1 MTLENAGYVL
11 QGQISTAAGNEA
23 QTVAI
28 LFDYIQDETS
38 SVEADITDNW
48 VESNYSLQDH
58 IAIKPR
64 MYRLRGCVGEVIYE
78 DVYKVVNALEGF
90 KNNHPVLAKTLDTL
104 SNVTG
109 LSGIV
114 SNYTRAAMNV
124 AKQLESSFDR
134 YAKVWKN
141 LTKQNQFVNKR
152 QKAVYAMLAQMLQNR
167 IPVKLTG
174 LMFNLEAFAEGQYD
188 KLYYLQSVSAHQG
201 ETEYIS
207 DIEVTIKEFRIA
219 VTKTTKVDKNK
230 YGGMAAVQKTSEAAN
245 GIAKGNPVSSDDA
258 KKLIPVTQADK
269 ARANTDSIKGLPS
282 RNPIKRFYLNIQ
294 ENNAKYGNQVNKA
307 RELGYIK

>member
-11 QGQISTAAGNEA
+11 EGQISTTAGNDA
-23 QTVAI
+23 QRVAI

-90 KNNHPVLAKTLDTL
+90 KNNHPVLAKTVDTL

-109 LSGIV
+109 LSGVV

-124 AKQLESSFDR
+124 AKQIESSFDR

-141 LTKQNQFVNKR
+141 LTKRNQFVNKR

-188 KLYYLQSVSAHQG
+188 KMYYLQSVSAHQG
-201 ETEYIS
+201 DSAYIS

-230 YGGMAAVQKTSEAAN
+230 YAGMTAAQKTSEAVN
-245 GIAKGNPVSSDDA
+245 GIAKGDPVPSETATKAIEKVESKA
-258 KKLIPVTQADK
+258 KTTAKEAL
-269 ARANTDSIKGLPS
+269 KGHPMAYNAVKTLY
-282 RNPIKRFYLNIQ
+282 NGFKNAQLGKTGFY
-294 ENNAKYGNQVNKA
+294 AVGNK
-307 RELGYIK
+307 